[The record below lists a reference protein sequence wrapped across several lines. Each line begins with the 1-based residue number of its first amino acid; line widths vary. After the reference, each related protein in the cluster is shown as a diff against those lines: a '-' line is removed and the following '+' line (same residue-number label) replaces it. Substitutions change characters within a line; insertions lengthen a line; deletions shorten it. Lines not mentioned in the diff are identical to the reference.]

1 MPCCIWESVNL
12 LWPSREKGEDVQRT
26 GLVGRV
32 LEDNIALLILV
43 LAERNQD
50 DVSVVDPDLFS
61 ELSADQT
68 EAPDAIEA
76 LVPRVLAFSRQGN
89 LHLLYATGTYHG
101 LQSSVSKHL
110 ENLGVFLAIL
120 LEGQLALLITE
131 CRVKLSVEMFLV
143 EKRCRALFF
152 CRHFCSDRK
161 GFSFFGLPYSFSFFP
176 LRLFLPPFP
185 LFLGILTV
193 RDQASGGKMCG
204 ERGGR
209 LGFVVRWICWRSIRS
224 WLM

>member
-1 MPCCIWESVNL
+1 MRQPVRGQAGASSLRRHGVAVYREQERAQRQIK
-12 LWPSREKGEDVQRT
+12 PSRT
-26 GLVGRV
+26 
-32 LEDNIALLILV
+32 
-43 LAERNQD
+43 
-50 DVSVVDPDLFS
+50 
-61 ELSADQT
+61 
-68 EAPDAIEA
+68 
-76 LVPRVLAFSRQGN
+76 
-89 LHLLYATGTYHG
+89 
-101 LQSSVSKHL
+101 
-110 ENLGVFLAIL
+110 LAII

-131 CRVKLSVEMFLV
+131 CRVKLSVKMLLV

-152 CRHFCSDRK
+152 VAIFVRIGRDFL
-161 GFSFFGLPYSFSFFP
+161 FFGFPYSFSFFP